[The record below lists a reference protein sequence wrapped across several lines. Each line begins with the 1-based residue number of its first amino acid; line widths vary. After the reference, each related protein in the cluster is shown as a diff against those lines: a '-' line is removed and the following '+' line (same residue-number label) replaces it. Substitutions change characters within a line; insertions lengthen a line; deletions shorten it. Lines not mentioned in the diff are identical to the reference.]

1 MKHKGK
7 KIFAA
12 LVASTMICS
21 APVYAANNTTDVFY
35 DDFSGTTLDTNKW
48 LIADKSWGGNNGG
61 VVPEN
66 VSVSNGT
73 LKLEGHGNKYKGNVK
88 GHNQPTGI
96 RTGAAIATRNY
107 YSSGSYEVVAK
118 VAPELGACSAIWT
131 FEYEE
136 YYPGDPEYEASGK
149 TGQYYAVNHE
159 IDIELPTANA
169 THKTPSFEAARF
181 NTFTTENGYSMKED
195 LPYAVDDGKFHTYRF
210 DWHTCSDT
218 EEKRVDYYVDDIYMC
233 TSRTQVPSNA
243 GRFWIGLWFPTS
255 IDADKDGICET
266 GWTGTADF
274 DTTVFEID
282 SVKIEPYHESGDTP
296 QKESFPYDGW
306 AIDSFPELIDQEKYN
321 HIINGDFSEGKTA
334 WTLSGDATVLN
345 EKAVLS
351 SGSKTDTISQL
362 IDVKQRMTYT
372 ISADIETD
380 GTEVTIGARK
390 KNGTFNS
397 SQTFNKSGHVEVSF
411 VTDAGSSQQ
420 MEAYAQV
427 LRYQQGTPVKVDNI
441 KVTSGKASTVIPTP
455 TPKPD
460 VFQLVANGEFDE
472 GDKNWKL
479 SGSTIIENGHAV
491 LASGSDT
498 DGLSQKISVEG
509 GKTYT
514 LTANVISSGTNIDV
528 GIKDYNGRYTNIHQ
542 TLNKSGTMTLTFTTA
557 KHIKEVELYAEVVR
571 YQSNNNPVYLDS
583 IVLKE
588 GKEEITP
595 DQPEIPEIPASG
607 LLNNGTFT
615 QGNSYWTLGGSASIS
630 LGKAILTSGCDT
642 DTISQKVSVETGK
655 TYKLTCDI
663 ESDGCNVDLMIQGHD
678 GKYSNKKLSY
688 STNTKGEL
696 VFTVGKVHSESKVV
710 MQVLRYQNGS
720 VKVSNIQLEEM
731 K

>member
-1 MKHKGK
+1 M
-7 KIFAA
+7 
-12 LVASTMICS
+12 
-21 APVYAANNTTDVFY
+21 
-35 DDFSGTTLDTNKW
+35 
-48 LIADKSWGGNNGG
+48 
-61 VVPEN
+61 
-66 VSVSNGT
+66 
-73 LKLEGHGNKYKGNVK
+73 
-88 GHNQPTGI
+88 
-96 RTGAAIATRNY
+96 
-107 YSSGSYEVVAK
+107 
-118 VAPELGACSAIWT
+118 
-131 FEYEE
+131 
-136 YYPGDPEYEASGK
+136 
-149 TGQYYAVNHE
+149 
-159 IDIELPTANA
+159 
-169 THKTPSFEAARF
+169 
-181 NTFTTENGYSMKED
+181 
-195 LPYAVDDGKFHTYRF
+195 
-210 DWHTCSDT
+210 
-218 EEKRVDYYVDDIYMC
+218 DYYVDDIYMC

-243 GRFWIGLWFPTS
+243 GRFWVGLWFPTS

-411 VTDAGSSQQ
+411 VTDAGTKQQ
-420 MEAYAQV
+420 METYAQV
-427 LRYQQGTPVKVDNI
+427 LRYQQGAPVKVDNI
-441 KVTSGKASTVIPTP
+441 KVTSGKASTLIP

-460 VFQLVANGEFDE
+460 VSQLVANGEFDE

-595 DQPEIPEIPASG
+595 DQPEIPALG

-630 LGKAILTSGCDT
+630 SGKAVLTSGCDT

-663 ESDGCNVDLMIQGHD
+663 ESNGCVVDVMIQGHD
-678 GKYSNKKLSY
+678 GKYSKKKVSY
-688 STNTKGEL
+688 STNAKGKL
-696 VFTVGKVHSESKVV
+696 VFTVGKVHSESKIVI
-710 MQVLRYQNGS
+710 QVLRYQNGS

>member
-1 MKHKGK
+1 MKYKGK

-210 DWHTCSDT
+210 DWHTGSDT

-243 GRFWIGLWFPTS
+243 GRFWVGLWFPTS

-296 QKESFPYDGW
+296 QKESFSYDGW

-411 VTDAGSSQQ
+411 VTDAGTKQQ
-420 MEAYAQV
+420 METYAQV

-455 TPKPD
+455 KPD
-460 VFQLVANGEFDE
+460 VSQLVANGEFDE

-542 TLNKSGTMTLTFTTA
+542 TLNKSGTITLTFTTA

-630 LGKAILTSGCDT
+630 SGKAVLISGCDT
-642 DTISQKVSVETGK
+642 DTISQNVSVETGK

-663 ESDGCNVDLMIQGHD
+663 ESDGCNVDFMIQGYD
-678 GKYSNKKLSY
+678 GKYSKKKVSY
-688 STNTKGEL
+688 STNAKGEL
-696 VFTVGKVHSESKVV
+696 VFTVGKVHSESKIVI
-710 MQVLRYQNGS
+710 QVLRYQNGS

>member
-1 MKHKGK
+1 M
-7 KIFAA
+7 IFICVQVEHRFQAMRDA
-12 LVASTMICS
+12 FGLVYGSLQVLMPI
-21 APVYAANNTTDVFY
+21 
-35 DDFSGTTLDTNKW
+35 KM
-48 LIADKSWGGNNGG
+48 
-61 VVPEN
+61 
-66 VSVSNGT
+66 VSVKQVGQAQQT
-73 LKLEGHGNKYKGNVK
+73 LIQPYLKSILSRLNLIMNQVTPHKKNHSHMMAGLLIHSQNLLIRKNTIILLMVTSLKVK
-88 GHNQPTGI
+88 Q
-96 RTGAAIATRNY
+96 
-107 YSSGSYEVVAK
+107 
-118 VAPELGACSAIWT
+118 
-131 FEYEE
+131 
-136 YYPGDPEYEASGK
+136 PGD
-149 TGQYYAVNHE
+149 
-159 IDIELPTANA
+159 
-169 THKTPSFEAARF
+169 AA
-181 NTFTTENGYSMKED
+181 
-195 LPYAVDDGKFHTYRF
+195 
-210 DWHTCSDT
+210 
-218 EEKRVDYYVDDIYMC
+218 
-233 TSRTQVPSNA
+233 
-243 GRFWIGLWFPTS
+243 
-255 IDADKDGICET
+255 
-266 GWTGTADF
+266 
-274 DTTVFEID
+274 
-282 SVKIEPYHESGDTP
+282 
-296 QKESFPYDGW
+296 
-306 AIDSFPELIDQEKYN
+306 
-321 HIINGDFSEGKTA
+321 
-334 WTLSGDATVLN
+334 VLN

-362 IDVKQRMTYT
+362 IDIKQRMTYT

-427 LRYQQGTPVKVDNI
+427 LRYQQGAPVKVDNI

-528 GIKDYNGRYTNIHQ
+528 GIRDYNGRYTNIHQ
-542 TLNKSGTMTLTFTTA
+542 TFNKSGTMTLTFTTA

-595 DQPEIPEIPASG
+595 DQPEIPEIPVSG

-710 MQVLRYQNGS
+710 IQVLRYQNGS